1 MKISI
6 LRPLLLTLVAV
17 AGITGC
23 SRSNKAP
30 ANGGSA
36 AASVSAV
43 SAAESP
49 FVIRVGVDSHP
60 FSFQFRVAKQAGL
73 FDQYNINADISTFS
87 YGIDTINAA
96 ILGETDS
103 AEAMDFA
110 VASRFSESNKL
121 RVLAAITTA
130 NPDGSHLYVR
140 NNDIRSPVDFVGKKI
155 GVQKATANE
164 YTWARF
170 FEKHGVDKN
179 KVNYVYL
186 SSNAELMAA
195 YQANEIDAF
204 WVSADLEK
212 AVNEIPA
219 SRNLGN
225 LDLTGYLQRGFL
237 LLDADIIA
245 RNPAGV
251 ERFLKALDDATTFI
265 KEHPEETAQIA
276 YDDLK
281 LPVDAALKGILA
293 QNYELRLSQEDLDQ
307 ITSVANWSIDNG
319 LIKNRYNIRDFVDL
333 TPLRNA
339 LPERVT
345 VTN

>member
-1 MKISI
+1 MIKTKSV
-6 LRPLLLTLVAV
+6 LVFLLAV
-17 AGITGC
+17 V
-23 SRSNKAP
+23 
-30 ANGGSA
+30 
-36 AASVSAV
+36 VSALYAGGGGEKPAAP
-43 SAAESP
+43 SAGGEKP
-49 FVIRVGVDSHP
+49 FVVRVGVDSHA
-60 FSFQFRVAKQAGL
+60 FSFQFRVAKRAGI
-73 FDQYNINADISTFS
+73 FDKHNINADIFTFS

-121 RVLAAITTA
+121 RILATITTA

-140 NNDIRSPVDFVGKKI
+140 HNDIKSPADLKGKRI

-164 YTWARF
+164 YTWARLL
-170 FEKHGVDKN
+170 EKYGIDKN
-179 KVNYVYL
+179 GVNYVYL
-186 SSNAELMAA
+186 SSNAELLAA
-195 YQANEIDAF
+195 YQANEIDAL
-204 WVSADLEK
+204 WVGADLEK

-225 LDLTGYLQRGFL
+225 VSLTGYLQRGFL
-237 LLDADIIA
+237 LLDANLIA
-245 RNPAGV
+245 QDPAGV
-251 ERFLKALDDATTFI
+251 ERFLKALDEATTFI
-265 KEHPEETAQIA
+265 KEHPEETARIA

-281 LPVDAALKGILA
+281 LPVDAALKSILA

-319 LIKNRYNIRDFVDL
+319 LIRNRYNIGDFVDL

-339 LPERVT
+339 LPGRVT